1 MEEAEYYSI
10 SCVSNIISISISI
23 SISTIIIIS
32 ISVIIQGGRAAGAH
46 GRWTHSETVMPG
58 GRGAMY
64 VYIYI
69 YIYIHTHT
77 YTYIH
82 IHICI
87 IHQKGPVAYALID
100 RRLSSVQLP
109 YSTLPAN
116 SVK

>member
-1 MEEAEYYSI
+1 MFLQ
-10 SCVSNIISISISI
+10 V
-23 SISTIIIIS
+23 
-32 ISVIIQGGRAAGAH
+32 GRT
-46 GRWTHSETVMPG
+46 R
-58 GRGAMY
+58 GRGRESQEGRRLHMC